1 MREKIVWTR
10 EITETLLKLVNE
22 NPDMTYKQI
31 AEIMKARFG
40 LPFTKNGLIGKS
52 RRLSM
57 PPRPPKVIAVNPK
70 THQPIPPVIVRPAP
84 GSKLTIQQLRDGDC
98 KWPICETED
107 SPPYFYCGKPAPIG
121 SSWCLKHQEIAYGK
135 TLTYGTSTKPR
146 PRW

>member
-1 MREKIVWTR
+1 M
-10 EITETLLKLVNE
+10 LKLVNE
-22 NPDMTYKQI
+22 IGHDLQANCGDNET
-31 AEIMKARFG
+31 RFG
-40 LPFTKNGLIGKS
+40 LPFTRMACRQS

-146 PRW
+146 PR